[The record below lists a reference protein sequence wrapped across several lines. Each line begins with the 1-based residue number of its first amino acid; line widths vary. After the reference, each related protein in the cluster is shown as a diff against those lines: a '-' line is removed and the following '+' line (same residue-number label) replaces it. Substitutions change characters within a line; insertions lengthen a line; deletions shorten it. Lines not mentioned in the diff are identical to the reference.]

1 MKKNA
6 FIALLLLPFFFA
18 CGNKKEEQAEEKI
31 YTVESLQENIEA
43 LVDSTVMIEGEVV
56 HVCMHSGKK
65 LFIIGEKPENSFK
78 IYSDDEKFD
87 LALEGKFILAK
98 GVVEEF
104 RVDQEYVD
112 ILRAEILADIEAD
125 SLAALEEEEHDD
137 HHAHG
142 ELMSDDSSPVDHHAD
157 HMQQVNDFQE
167 QIDKSEKGYISF
179 YSIRMINIEEKKTE
193 TETETE
199 TTEETK

>member
-6 FIALLLLPFFFA
+6 IIALLLIPFFFA
-18 CGNKKEEQAEEKI
+18 CGSKKEEQAEEKI

-56 HVCMHSGKK
+56 HVCVHSGKK
-65 LFIIGEKPENSFK
+65 LFIVGEKPENSFK

-87 LALEGKFILAK
+87 VNLEGKFILAK

-112 ILRAEILADIEAD
+112 NLRAEVLAEIKAD
-125 SLAALEEEEHDD
+125 SLAALEGEEHDD
-137 HHAHG
+137 HHAHV
-142 ELMSDDSSPVDHHAD
+142 ELLSDDSSPVDHHAD
-157 HMQQVNDFQE
+157 QMMQVKDFQE
-167 QIDKSEKGYISF
+167 QIDKAEKGYISF
-179 YSIRMINIEEKKTE
+179 YSIRMISIEEKKTE
-193 TETETE
+193 TEETE
-199 TTEETK
+199 TTEE

>member
-6 FIALLLLPFFFA
+6 IIALLFIPFLFA

-56 HVCMHSGKK
+56 HVCVHSGKK
-65 LFIIGEKPENSFK
+65 LYIIGEKPENSFK

-87 LALEGKFILAK
+87 VNLEGKFILAK
-98 GVVEEF
+98 GIVDEF

-112 ILRAEILADIEAD
+112 KLRAEVLAEIEVD
-125 SLAALEEEEHDD
+125 SLAALEGIEEE

-142 ELMSDDSSPVDHHAD
+142 ELLSDDSSPVDHHAD
-157 HMQQVNDFQE
+157 QMQQVNDFQE

-179 YSIRMINIEEKKTE
+179 YSIRMISIEEKKTE
-193 TETETE
+193 TKETE
-199 TTEETK
+199 TTEE